1 MQKSRGSAA
10 RCYPCFLLPCGRG
23 KGKTAGRPQ
32 LHQRRKP
39 AILESSTS
47 TERER
52 GGCNGIYGKPDAPL
66 LAFFS
71 AAGFFAA
78 DFFVVFA
85 AGFFAAGLG
94 GGTELAA
101 AFEPLT
107 RFSQNERPASV
118 VVFTDGRGDFP
129 PESAAQGIPVLWLF
143 TEQGVQAPWGKA
155 AWLGGGNGN
164 EQK

>member
-1 MQKSRGSAA
+1 MIVLPFFGVFRRLCDALLGWRWASGVGQAFFLEGLAA
-10 RCYPCFLLPCGRG
+10 FFF
-23 KGKTAGRPQ
+23 KA
-32 LHQRRKP
+32 
-39 AILESSTS
+39 A
-47 TERER
+47 
-52 GGCNGIYGKPDAPL
+52 APL